1 MFIYLLPHISLSKAK
16 SSLFHISLY
25 SNLFIPY
32 SDAVLFT
39 NFLTNFLEAVGG
51 MEWCAVF

>member
-25 SNLFIPY
+25 SNLFIPC